1 MSKSNRLVG
10 KLKRAMEDEI
20 HVFDDFILQEE
31 SLNKLIKERDWGHV
45 EAAFDK
51 LSRTADRIE
60 SSEEKRSRLCG
71 DLQMQL
77 GLSEGESFGAL
88 LARLPS
94 SLRKD
99 LEEPQQSI
107 KKRLLKVKSVSNGLI
122 YYLRCM
128 QESAGQ
134 IIDAV
139 FPYRKGKLY
148 SNDGRATQSSNGPVM
163 VNHNL

>member
-1 MSKSNRLVG
+1 MSKSIRLVG

-20 HVFDDFILQEE
+20 RVFDDFILQEE
-31 SLNKLIKERDWGHV
+31 SLNLLIKERDWGHV
-45 EAAFDK
+45 EAAFDR
-51 LSRTADRIE
+51 LNRTADHIG
-60 SSEEKRSRLCG
+60 STEEKRSRLYR
-71 DLQMQL
+71 DLQSQL
-77 GLSEGESFGAL
+77 GLSEDESFSAL
-88 LARLPS
+88 LASLPR
-94 SLRKD
+94 SLRED

-128 QESAGQ
+128 QESASQ

-148 SNDGRATQSSNGPVM
+148 SNDGRAAKGSGGPVM
-163 VNHNL
+163 VNQEL